1 MSTGAE
7 VTAELRKLAHTLD
20 VEPDRLTML
29 AGLPAPDLRTLRKQV
44 GEALFQADKH
54 YFSRVAALTRTV
66 PAAVSAK
73 LAETV
78 LPPLIAARTAEL
90 LEPKRAVELVGRI
103 SERYLADVS
112 AVMDASRAPEVV
124 AALPASKIASVARE
138 LARREEWIVIGSFVA
153 EVTDE
158 ALAASV
164 EEFNGEQLLRIGFVL
179 DDMDRLDDIGGMLTD
194 DQIDEML
201 AAAVEFDLW
210 PELQELLEH
219 LTGERVARMAA
230 RYAAAP
236 KPVQAAFRKAAK
248 GNPDAASALA
258 KLAGE
263 SPAS

>member
-1 MSTGAE
+1 VSAGAD

-29 AGLPAPDLRTLRKQV
+29 AGVPAPELRTLRKQV
-44 GEALFQADKH
+44 GEALFQADRH

-66 PAAVSAK
+66 PGAVSAK

-112 AVMDASRAPEVV
+112 AVMDASRAPEVI
-124 AALPASKIASVARE
+124 AALPAAKIAAVARE

-164 EEFNGEQLLRIGFVL
+164 AQFNGEQLLRIGFVL
-179 DDMDRLDDIGGMLTD
+179 DDKGRLDDIGGLLTD
-194 DQIDEML
+194 DQLDEML
-201 AAAVEFDLW
+201 AAAVEFELW

-219 LTGERVARMAA
+219 LSGERVARMAA

-236 KPVQAAFRKAAK
+236 KPVQAAFGTAATRH
-248 GNPDAASALA
+248 PEAAAAQGALS
-258 KLAGE
+258 GG
-263 SPAS
+263 